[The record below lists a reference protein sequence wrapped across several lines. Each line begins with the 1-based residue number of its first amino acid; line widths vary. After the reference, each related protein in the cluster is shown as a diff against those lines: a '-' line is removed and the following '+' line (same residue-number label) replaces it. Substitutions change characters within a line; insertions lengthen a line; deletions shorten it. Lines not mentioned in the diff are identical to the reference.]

1 MKCQDV
7 QRALDAQLI
16 GTLGREDADALDA
29 HLAGC
34 PDCRAHVSEV
44 RRLQAELR
52 LVGTEG
58 PSPRAWERISARL
71 EADPEFQRAG
81 AVADEARPR
90 PRRLDW
96 RWVALAAA
104 LVVVIAGS
112 LFAMRRSLTGPTG
125 SPAPVGATTQADGT
139 PTDRSAADLVT
150 SIESE
155 LDLAAKHY
163 ENAIAGLERVAN
175 ESDSPIDPAVMATVK
190 DNLQII
196 DEAIDDS
203 RQALRTDPQSQIAQ
217 ESLFDAFRRKVA
229 LLQDTIA
236 LMNEMRKGNP
246 ARATA
251 IASGLN
257 KG

>member
-7 QRALDAQLI
+7 QQALDAQLI
-16 GTLGREDADALDA
+16 GTLSRAEAEALDA

-34 PDCRAHVSEV
+34 PECDRLVADA

-52 LVGTEG
+52 LIGTEG
-58 PSPRAWERISARL
+58 PPPRAWERVSARL
-71 EADPEFQRAG
+71 EADHDFQR
-81 AVADEARPR
+81 VAAAAIESDPR
-90 PRRLDW
+90 VRRVDW
-96 RWVALAAA
+96 RWMALAAM

-112 LFAMRRSLTGPTG
+112 LVALRRSLGTASP
-125 SPAPVGATTQADGT
+125 PAPVVNSRAGEDSTG
-139 PTDRSAADLVT
+139 DLVT
-150 SIESE
+150 SIEGE

-175 ESDSPIDPAVMATVK
+175 ESDSPIDPAVMATVRE
-190 DNLQII
+190 NLEII
-196 DEAIDDS
+196 DQAIDDS
-203 RQALRTDPQSQIAQ
+203 RQALRTDPQSQLAQ

>member
-1 MKCQDV
+1 VKCQDV
-7 QRALDAQLI
+7 QRALDAQLV
-16 GTLGREDADALDA
+16 GTLGREEARALDA
-29 HLAGC
+29 HMATC
-34 PDCRAHVSEV
+34 PECQALVADA

-52 LVGTEG
+52 LIGTEG
-58 PSPRAWERISARL
+58 PSPRSWDRISDRL

-81 AVADEARPR
+81 AAAVQADRRTPR
-90 PRRLDW
+90 FDW
-96 RWVALAAA
+96 RWVALAAT
-104 LVVVIAGS
+104 LLVVIAGS
-112 LFAMRRSLTGPTG
+112 LLVLRQSLNTVP
-125 SPAPVGATTQADGT
+125 PATVAVAPAGATGAGT
-139 PTDRSAADLVT
+139 GTGDLVT

-163 ENAIAGLERVAN
+163 ENAIAGLERVAS

-190 DNLQII
+190 ENLEII
-196 DEAIDDS
+196 DQAIDDS

-229 LLQDTIA
+229 LLQDTIS

>member
-1 MKCQDV
+1 VKCQDV
-7 QRALDAQLI
+7 QQALDAQLI
-16 GTLGREDADALDA
+16 GALGREEAEALDA

-34 PDCRAHVSEV
+34 AECQALVADA

-52 LVGTEG
+52 LLGVEG
-58 PSPRAWERISARL
+58 PSPRAWERLSARL
-71 EADPEFQRAG
+71 EADPEFQRAAAE
-81 AVADEARPR
+81 AVEADPGT
-90 PRRLDW
+90 RRLDW

-104 LVVVIAGS
+104 LVIVIAGS
-112 LFAMRRSLTGPTG
+112 LMALRRGLGTAPVA
-125 SPAPVGATTQADGT
+125 PAPVVADVPADATPG
-139 PTDRSAADLVT
+139 DLVT

-163 ENAIAGLERVAN
+163 ENAIAGLERVAS
-175 ESDSPIDPAVMATVK
+175 ETDSPIDPAVMATVK
-190 DNLQII
+190 ENLEII
-196 DEAIDDS
+196 DQAIDDS
-203 RQALRTDPQSQIAQ
+203 RQALRTDPQSQLAQ

-246 ARATA
+246 SRATA